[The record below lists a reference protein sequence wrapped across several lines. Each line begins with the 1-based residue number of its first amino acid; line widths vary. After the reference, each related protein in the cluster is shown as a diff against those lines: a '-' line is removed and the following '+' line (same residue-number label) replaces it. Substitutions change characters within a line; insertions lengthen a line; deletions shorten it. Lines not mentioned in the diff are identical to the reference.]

1 MSLDA
6 DGRHQQVRIKAT
18 MSADDWT
25 ERSGRLYERAI
36 LDGDTGALAVA
47 DRELD
52 AVEADLALAR
62 GRVMHGRFLAVRNE
76 DPERAAEDPQEL
88 TWFERAAGLY
98 RGLDDVRGEGAALF
112 WVGCCHQVVRRDDGA
127 AVPVLERSLELAT
140 LPDDWTRPRSG
151 WRNRPGCA
159 GRSGTCLAWRRT
171 WSGWPTSPPGRAG
184 LTTHGSCS
192 TRRARSLRP
201 AALTSSRARS
211 RKPARNCRQRCRG
224 QRLTGRPG
232 ASQLAAPA

>member
-140 LPDDWTRPRSG
+140 LAGDKPIMAEALRHLGIAEHR
-151 WRNRPGCA
+151 A
-159 GRSGTCLAWRRT
+159 GRLDAAQERLEESTRLRREIGHVPGVAANLVGLAYIT
-171 WSGWPTSPPGRAG
+171 AGQGRADDARVLLDEAG
-184 LTTHGSCS
+184 ALAEASGAHVI
-192 TRRARSLRP
+192 TRQVEEAR
-201 AALTSSRARS
+201 T
-211 RKPARNCRQRCRG
+211 
-224 QRLTGRPG
+224 
-232 ASQLAAPA
+232 QL